1 MLEYLD
7 NYLRTDLYEK
17 VITVDGV
24 LYFPLDDTGALIVRA
39 LIMCTC
45 MMTCGFILAE
55 FLGEILRR
63 ILDCVHE
70 WRTKNVF

>member
-7 NYLRTDLYEK
+7 NYLCTDLYEK
-17 VITVDGV
+17 LITVDGV
-24 LYFPLDDTGALIVRA
+24 FYIPLDDTCVLIVRA

-63 ILDCVHE
+63 ILDLIHD
-70 WRTKNVF
+70 WRYSDD

>member
-7 NYLRTDLYEK
+7 NYLCTDLCEK
-17 VITVDGV
+17 LITVDGV
-24 LYFPLDDTGALIVRA
+24 LYFPLDDGCVLIVRGF
-39 LIMCTC
+39 IMCTVFV
-45 MMTCGFILAE
+45 TCGFFLAE

-70 WRTKNVF
+70 WRHSDD

>member
-7 NYLRTDLYEK
+7 KYLCTDLYEK
-17 VITVDGV
+17 LITVDGA
-24 LYFPLDDTGALIVRA
+24 LYFPLDDGCVLIVRA
-39 LIMCTC
+39 FIMCTVLV
-45 MMTCGFILAE
+45 TCGFILAQ

-70 WRTKNVF
+70 WRHSDG